1 MKTRQK
7 FFTSMMAV
15 ALGATLL
22 QSCKKEPDPNEEGE
36 LITSVRIQL
45 VDSANSTNTLT
56 FSFRDLDGD
65 NANAPVQFDS
75 IELEANHTYYAS
87 MELLD
92 ESKNPVESI
101 TEEIIEEA
109 DDHLFVY
116 KPNPSSLVSI
126 QITDKDSKN
135 LPLGVLSTWR
145 TNSVGRGAV
154 TVVLKH
160 QPGVKNGT
168 EAPGDTDVE
177 VEFTTIVR

>member
-1 MKTRQK
+1 
-7 FFTSMMAV
+7 
-15 ALGATLL
+15 
-22 QSCKKEPDPNEEGE
+22 
-36 LITSVRIQL
+36 
-45 VDSANSTNTLT
+45 
-56 FSFRDLDGD
+56 
-65 NANAPVQFDS
+65 
-75 IELEANHTYYAS
+75 

-116 KPNPSSLVSI
+116 KPNPSSLVNI